1 MEEEAGVAEQV
12 VVEEHAGVEEGDVV
26 VVDIEQDWALMGEQ
40 AVLHPGQDQ
49 DDVRLLAKVLLIQ
62 YPLL

>member
-12 VVEEHAGVEEGDVV
+12 VVEEHSGVEEGDVV

-40 AVLHPGQDQ
+40 AVLRPGQDQ

-62 YPLL
+62 HPLL